1 MYYNNMNNETNYD
14 KLSESLNNI
23 AAELEFQIVK
33 GMTDDLLI
41 IRDKS
46 VGQPAYYEAMDYL
59 TELFNMPLEGQLNSM
74 DTQELIEHKM
84 NKLTLFNK
92 INGFIE
98 KHEHILRQADEER
111 KAEEEEEDSVIDHEL
126 AHVKEILAD
135 KQEDKMHVFLT
146 KNNDSEAVIRIVKE
160 VNGRYP
166 RYKDMSVEVEPEAGL
181 RYVMHS
187 INDNKILDLD
197 NYIPKTEVKPINK
210 TVNIEFNNGNLSV
223 DTTGMDDTEHGKL
236 ERLISSFLGLPLQD
250 DEVKALEEDKKEFA
264 VDDDVCAKLMN
275 AMTNIGPLIESS
287 DAPDDVKHHMLKT
300 FCPYKPIPISSL
312 VKRF

>member
-1 MYYNNMNNETNYD
+1 MYYYNNMNNETNYD

-23 AAELEFQIVK
+23 AAELEFQIIK

-41 IRDKS
+41 IRDRS

-98 KHEHILRQADEER
+98 KHEHILRQADEESE
-111 KAEEEEEDSVIDHEL
+111 AEEEEDDSVIDHAL
-126 AHVKEILAD
+126 AHVKEILANT
-135 KQEDKMHVFLT
+135 QEDKLHVFLT
-146 KNNDSEAVIRIVKE
+146 KNDDTEAEIRIVKE

-166 RYKDMSVEVEPEAGL
+166 RYKDTSVEVEPEAGL
-181 RYVMHS
+181 RYVMHT
-187 INDNKILDLD
+187 INDNTILDLD
-197 NYIPKTEVKPINK
+197 NYLPKAEDKPVSK

-223 DTTGMDDTEHGKL
+223 ETTGMDDIEHGKL
-236 ERLISSFLGLPLQD
+236 ERLVSSFLGLPL
-250 DEVKALEEDKKEFA
+250 
-264 VDDDVCAKLMN
+264 
-275 AMTNIGPLIESS
+275 
-287 DAPDDVKHHMLKT
+287 
-300 FCPYKPIPISSL
+300 
-312 VKRF
+312 